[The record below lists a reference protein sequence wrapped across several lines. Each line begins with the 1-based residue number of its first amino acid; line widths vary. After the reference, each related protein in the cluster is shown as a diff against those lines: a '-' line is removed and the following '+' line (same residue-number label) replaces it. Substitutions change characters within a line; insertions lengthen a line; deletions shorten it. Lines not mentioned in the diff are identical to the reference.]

1 MKNRKLLIITTVICL
16 ALIVTALPLLGAC
29 DNTEKTS
36 TTTSPT
42 TPVSV
47 TAGPTTTTA
56 PLKTSAT
63 PGSTE
68 TLKVGI
74 MTPTTGIA
82 AEKGVPLQDANL
94 DCIKYINDELGGVN
108 GYKIE
113 VDWLDSNYN
122 ATQAVANVKKF
133 MDDGCLF
140 FTTSSSTEM
149 GYVQEI
155 ANRAGFPGLVAYA
168 SPSNYHP
175 PQHIYGQTP
184 DYGDDWIGFTNYY
197 LKNVWKGTGKPKM
210 ALMLLNNP
218 TGAGA
223 KNAAKALADTLG
235 VEIVAT
241 EEHAAT
247 TVSEMES
254 LTRVKALKPDV
265 LYISSTPKPSAVI
278 IKNAMELGLFPGVTI
293 GVCHAAMVKSLVDL
307 AGADVVEGVYGTF
320 PTVMWTENV
329 TGMAKMTEYVK
340 KLHPKDEGNPDYIAA
355 WAQSLIIAEIL
366 KKALDNVGYDVLAK
380 GDAKAWEAIEKY
392 GFQKLAGYDVGG
404 LQGAVKYSAGD
415 NRLTKFNRV
424 YRIVNRLISS
434 PSPWV
439 EAPLVKYETFDWYG
453 K

>member
-1 MKNRKLLIITTVICL
+1 MKNKKLLIINTIICL
-16 ALIVTALPLLGAC
+16 ALLMMMIPFLSAC
-29 DNTEKTS
+29 GTKEH
-36 TTTSPT
+36 
-42 TPVSV
+42 
-47 TAGPTTTTA
+47 
-56 PLKTSAT
+56 
-63 PGSTE
+63 PGQ

-74 MTPTTGIA
+74 MTPTTGPA
-82 AEKGVPLQDANL
+82 AEKGVPLRDANL
-94 DCIKYINDELGGVN
+94 DCIEYINNELGGVN

-113 VDWLDSNYN
+113 AINLDSQYK
-122 ATQAVANVKKF
+122 ADQAVTNINQF
-133 MDDGCLF
+133 IDQGCLF

-155 ANRAGFPGLVAYA
+155 ANREGFPGLVAYA

-184 DYGDDWIGFTNYY
+184 DYGDDWIAFTNYY
-197 LKNVWKGTGKPKM
+197 LENVWKGTSKPKM

-223 KNAAKALADTLG
+223 KNAARALADTLG
-235 VEIVAT
+235 IEIVAT
-241 EEHAAT
+241 EEHAT
-247 TVSEMES
+247 TTLSEMDA
-254 LTRVKALKPDV
+254 LTRIKALNPDV
-265 LYISSTPKPSAVI
+265 IYISSTPKPASVI
-278 IKNAMELGLFPGVTI
+278 IKNAVEMGMFPGVTI

-307 AGADVVEGVYGTF
+307 AGADIVEGVYGTF

-329 TGMAKMTEYVK
+329 PGMAKMTEYVK

-366 KKALDNVGYDVLAK
+366 KNALDNVGYDVLAK
-380 GDAKAWEAIEKY
+380 GDAAAWEAIEKY
-392 GFQKLAGYDVGG
+392 GFQKLNGYDVGG
-404 LQGAVKYSAGD
+404 LQGAIKYSTGD

-424 YRIVNRLISS
+424 YQVVNGKISN

-439 EAPLVKYETFDWYG
+439 EAPLVKYESFDWFG

>member
-1 MKNRKLLIITTVICL
+1 MQKTLTADRKLFKGGEMKNKKLLIINTIICL
-16 ALIVTALPLLGAC
+16 ALLTIAMPVLSAC
-29 DNTEKTS
+29 
-36 TTTSPT
+36 
-42 TPVSV
+42 
-47 TAGPTTTTA
+47 GPQEHT
-56 PLKTSAT
+56 
-63 PGSTE
+63 GQ

-74 MTPTTGIA
+74 MTPTTGAA
-82 AEKGVPLQDANL
+82 AEKGVPLRDANM
-94 DCIKYINDELGGVN
+94 DCIEYINNELGGVN

-113 VDWLDSNYN
+113 AINLDSQYK
-122 ATQAVANVKKF
+122 ADQAQSNIKAF

-184 DYGDDWIGFTNYY
+184 DYGDDWIAFTNYY
-197 LKNVWKGTGKPKM
+197 LQNIWKGTGKPKM

-235 VEIVAT
+235 VQIVAT

-247 TVSEMES
+247 TLSEMDA
-254 LTRVKALKPDV
+254 LTRIKALNPDV
-265 LYISSTPKPSAVI
+265 IYLSTTPKPASVI
-278 IKNAMELGLFPGVTI
+278 IKNAKDLGMYPGVTI
-293 GVCHAAMVKSLVDL
+293 GICHAAMVKSLVDL
-307 AGADVVEGVYGTF
+307 AGADIVEGVYGTF
-320 PTVMWTENV
+320 PTVMWTEDV
-329 TGMAKMTEYVK
+329 PGMAKMTEYVK

-366 KKALDNVGYDVLAK
+366 KKALNNVSYDVLAK
-380 GDAKAWEAIEKY
+380 GDATAWAAIEKY
-392 GFQKLAGYDVGG
+392 GFQGLNGYDVGG
-404 LQGAVKYSAGD
+404 LQGAVQYSGAGD
-415 NRLTKFNRV
+415 NRLTKFNRI
-424 YRIVNRLISS
+424 YQIVGGKITNPSAWIESPLI
-434 PSPWV
+434 
-439 EAPLVKYETFDWYG
+439 KYEDFDWYG